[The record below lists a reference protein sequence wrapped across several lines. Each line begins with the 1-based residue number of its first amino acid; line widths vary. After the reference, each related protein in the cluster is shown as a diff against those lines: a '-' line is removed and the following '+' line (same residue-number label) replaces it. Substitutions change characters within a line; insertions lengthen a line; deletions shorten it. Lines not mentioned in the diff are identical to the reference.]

1 MISRQD
7 LRKIARARPR
17 DAEVLLANGRFDSA
31 VYLCGYAIE
40 LMLKARICQ
49 TLNWPEFPETS
60 KEFQPFQSFRTHNL
74 AVLVRLSGR
83 EQKLTTTYP
92 REWSAVVT
100 WDPEGRYK
108 PVGTATR
115 ADAVDMIRAARV
127 LMGVL

>member
-7 LRKIARARPR
+7 LRKIARARLR
-17 DAEVLLANGRFDSA
+17 DAEVLLANGRYDSA

-60 KEFQPFQSFRTHNL
+60 KELQPFQSFKTHNL
-74 AVLVRLSGR
+74 ATLLRLSGR
-83 EQKLTTTYP
+83 EQKVTNGYP
-92 REWSAVVT
+92 REWSAVVV

-108 PVGTATR
+108 QVGTATKT
-115 ADAVDMIRAARV
+115 DAVNMIQAARV
-127 LMGVL
+127 LMGAL